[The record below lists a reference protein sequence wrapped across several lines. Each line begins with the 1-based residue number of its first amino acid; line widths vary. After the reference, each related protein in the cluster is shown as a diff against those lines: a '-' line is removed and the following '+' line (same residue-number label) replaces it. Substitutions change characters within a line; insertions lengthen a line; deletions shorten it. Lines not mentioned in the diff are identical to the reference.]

1 METRLVS
8 LWTVAHSRQ
17 PELLDDPALP
27 TGDHILALET
37 LARINALS
45 CTARQVANAIVRML
59 SQLPP
64 RNGPLRVVDL
74 ASGGGDVT
82 IALARRLNRPGALR
96 QPDPVI
102 PHCHVTGIDISPR
115 SVDRAT
121 QLAKSSGAQGVSF
134 LVRDIVTEGCP
145 PCDIVTS
152 SLFLHHLDD
161 PSAEKVIRSLAGAAV
176 LGGVLSDLIRSRVG
190 LLLAVV
196 GTTVLGRSKVA
207 RVDGPLSVRAARTLI
222 EYRMLLNRAGLP
234 TATLRRVWPPR
245 VLLEWTSDPLTHMRQ
260 S

>member
-1 METRLVS
+1 MS

-27 TGDHILALET
+27 AGDHILALET

-134 LVRDIVTEGCP
+134 LVRDDRRLPALRHRYEFTLSAP
-145 PCDIVTS
+145 PRRSECRKSHPLTCRRCS
-152 SLFLHHLDD
+152 SGRRAFRSHSQSRWTLACRCRHH
-161 PSAEKVIRSLAGAAV
+161 
-176 LGGVLSDLIRSRVG
+176 
-190 LLLAVV
+190 
-196 GTTVLGRSKVA
+196 GTRPFKS
-207 RVDGPLSVRAARTLI
+207 GPR
-222 EYRMLLNRAGLP
+222 GW
-234 TATLRRVWPPR
+234 ATLC
-245 VLLEWTSDPLTHMRQ
+245 TGGTHTH
-260 S
+260 

>member
-1 METRLVS
+1 MS

-17 PELLDDPALP
+17 PELMDDPSLSA
-27 TGDHILALET
+27 TDHILALEA

-64 RNGPLRVVDL
+64 RDGPLHVVDL

-82 IALARRLNRPGALR
+82 IALARRLNRPGAYR
-96 QPDPVI
+96 QRGPAI
-102 PHCHVTGIDISPR
+102 PCCHVTGIDISPR
-115 SVDRAT
+115 AVDRAT
-121 QLAKSSGAQGVSF
+121 QLAEASGVQGVSF
-134 LVRDIVTEGCP
+134 LVRDIVAEGCP

-161 PSAEKVIRSLAGAAV
+161 TRAAEVIRSLASAAV
-176 LGGVLSDLIRSRVG
+176 LGGVLSDLIRSRAG
-190 LLLAVV
+190 LFLAVV

-207 RVDGPLSVRAARTLI
+207 RVDGPLSVRAARTLF
-222 EYRMLLNRAGLP
+222 EYRTLLNRAGLT
-234 TATLRRVWPPR
+234 TARLRRAWPQR
-245 VLLEWTSDPLTHMRQ
+245 VLLEWTSDPLAQLRQ
-260 S
+260 T